1 MLNEISVFL
10 AERGREMST
19 EDLDAVNMHE
29 AKTHLSKLVAR
40 VEGGEQ
46 IIITRAGRP
55 AAKLVPV
62 PEKPSPRKLGG
73 WEGKMRAPTVAEMR
87 AIKDEIAEDF
97 EESEIFPSGNN
108 LWTGD

>member
-1 MLNEISVFL
+1 MA
-10 AERGREMST
+10 AE
-19 EDLDAVNMHE
+19 DFDAVNMHE

-46 IIITRAGRP
+46 IVITRAGKP

-62 PEKPSPRKLGG
+62 QPLAPKKLGPRKLGG
-73 WEGKMRAPTVAEMR
+73 WEGKMKLPSEAEWAEM
-87 AIKDEIAEDF
+87 KKEIADAV
-97 EESEIFPSGNN
+97 EESEIFPSGDN